1 MIEKFRWLAAVIAAH
16 PNRRVVGRTRLQKTI
31 KLLQRL
37 GLPTDY
43 GYTIFFYGPYSE
55 GLHAD
60 IGLLKHFGLIE
71 EEERKGQDGSTY
83 YIISATEESALPR
96 DIGPF
101 QRWID
106 KLQASD
112 ATVLELA
119 ATYDS
124 FRGMGTDHDEA
135 IVRLRRKKGTKCDG
149 GNEEAALRL
158 LRDLDLPKTWTKD

>member
-16 PNRRVVGRTRLQKTI
+16 SNHRVVGRTRLQKTI

-37 GLPTDY
+37 GFPTDY

-55 GLHAD
+55 GLYAD

-83 YIISATEESALPR
+83 YVISATEESALPHETGR
-96 DIGPF
+96 F
-101 QRWID
+101 QPWID

-119 ATYDS
+119 ATYDA
-124 FRGMGTDHDEA
+124 FREMGSQHNDA
-135 IVRLRRKKGTKCDG
+135 MVRLRRKKGTKCDG
-149 GNEEAALRL
+149 GNQEAAFRL
-158 LRDLDLPKTWTKD
+158 LRELGLPTT